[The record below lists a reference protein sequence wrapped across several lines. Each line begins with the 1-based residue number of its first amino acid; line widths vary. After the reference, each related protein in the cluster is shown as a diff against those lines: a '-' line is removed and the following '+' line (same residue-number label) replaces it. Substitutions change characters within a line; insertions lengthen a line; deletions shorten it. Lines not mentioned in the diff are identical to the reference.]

1 MIKTSR
7 YRDLSITQLPNGYL
21 VIACDSNGS
30 IGEKDGDYFPCPTEV
45 AGMCAARVPLM
56 EILSFGAQVININNI
71 VCCEMEPTGRRV
83 LDGIKKELE
92 KINVSIEAVNG
103 SSEENMPTCMTA
115 IGVTVVGY
123 TDELPKMNNVKSGD
137 ILVIVGKMKVG
148 PEFFEG
154 DENEMATYEDIFYLR
169 SLPYVKEIVPL
180 GSKGVIHE
188 ATLLAEYNNLLF
200 KPNESGI
207 DLHRSAGPATALVA
221 VVEKEYAEELV
232 ENEKINIVGEFVS
245 MNFT

>member
-1 MIKTSR
+1 
-7 YRDLSITQLPNGYL
+7 
-21 VIACDSNGS
+21 
-30 IGEKDGDYFPCPTEV
+30 
-45 AGMCAARVPLM
+45 
-56 EILSFGAQVININNI
+56 
-71 VCCEMEPTGRRV
+71 
-83 LDGIKKELE
+83 
-92 KINVSIEAVNG
+92 
-103 SSEENMPTCMTA
+103 
-115 IGVTVVGY
+115 
-123 TDELPKMNNVKSGD
+123 
-137 ILVIVGKMKVG
+137 
-148 PEFFEG
+148 
-154 DENEMATYEDIFYLR
+154 MATYEDIFYLR

-188 ATLLAEYNNLLF
+188 ATLLAEYNKLLF